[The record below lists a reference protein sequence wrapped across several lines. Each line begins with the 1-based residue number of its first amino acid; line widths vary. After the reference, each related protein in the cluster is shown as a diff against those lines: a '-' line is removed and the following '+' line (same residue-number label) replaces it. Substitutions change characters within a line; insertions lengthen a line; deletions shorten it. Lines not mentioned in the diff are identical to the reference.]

1 MWDPLYET
9 QIAMADFVIH
19 GNIGVY
25 QCRLY
30 CVYTGLLHVTESH
43 FNICLVQDVLKIN
56 MKFNGSPGRETLNG
70 SHLS

>member
-43 FNICLVQDVLKIN
+43 FNIFLGQAVL
-56 MKFNGSPGRETLNG
+56 
-70 SHLS
+70 